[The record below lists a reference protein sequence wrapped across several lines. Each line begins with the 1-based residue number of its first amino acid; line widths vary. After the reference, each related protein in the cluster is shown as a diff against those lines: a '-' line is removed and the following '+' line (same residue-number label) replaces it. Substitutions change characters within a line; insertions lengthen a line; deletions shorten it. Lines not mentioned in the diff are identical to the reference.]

1 MHCKWNLIS
10 IEWDAMK
17 EKELAIIINCVEKK
31 VDADEF
37 CVCHVKS
44 RFRIWTFTHAT
55 FEQSF
60 QSTFVEHIFQIY
72 RSLINGKLYRA
83 HFLALKLCHSD
94 LRLDEQII
102 SFISFIWRST
112 KSRFFLSLSRIHL
125 SSSLC
130 LYFDM
135 IFFSSTSFH
144 ICVSFVVVFDNGF
157 WSDRNLIGIFD
168 TKRRK

>member
-1 MHCKWNLIS
+1 MELNFDGVRCH
-10 IEWDAMK
+10 ER
-17 EKELAIIINCVEKK
+17 KELAIIINCVEKK

-37 CVCHVKS
+37 GLCHVKS

-112 KSRFFLSLSRIHL
+112 KSRFISLSFSHL
-125 SSSLC
+125 SESLFVFWYDFFHPHHFIYVC
-130 LYFDM
+130 LLLLR
-135 IFFSSTSFH
+135 ST
-144 ICVSFVVVFDNGF
+144 IILDP
-157 WSDRNLIGIFD
+157 IEI
-168 TKRRK
+168 